1 MTLAQVLRRKRR
13 DDLGIGGDVV
23 GDAEVLGPDQ
33 VAVVVDIA
41 VEHSCAV
48 WPGRIVGEFAVDG
61 VGVWF
66 GDDSDAG
73 PAGVAEHDDLGGVVV
88 ECQTEQIIITNAV
101 TKRRS
106 VVAELANF
114 GSDFVDEAE
123 PIADSL
129 DGGVGE

>member
-1 MTLAQVLRRKRR
+1 MALAQVLRRKCR

-41 VEHSCAV
+41 IEHRGAI

-61 VGVWF
+61 VGVGF

-73 PAGVAEHDDLGGVVV
+73 PTGVAEHDDLGGVVV
-88 ECQTEQIIITNAV
+88 ECQTEQIIVTNAV
-101 TKRRS
+101 TERRG
-106 VVAELANF
+106 VVAELADF

-123 PIADSL
+123 TIADSL
-129 DGGVGE
+129 DRRVGE